1 MVTQEVEWE
10 REVHMDWLTL
20 FIPVKLAAF
29 CLLLYWAARHYFWA
43 VAREANAASRQLW
56 NPDPGK
62 LPNSSSIGRFPRF
75 FGLMPVVTRRAIPL
89 TSRSESW
96 LISAKIYTWR
106 RVSEL
111 VVYESE
117 WEREVHMDWL
127 TLFIP
132 IKLAVFCLLLYWAAR
147 HYFWAAARDSRQ
159 LQLQDPGKLL
169 NSWSYDDACCWT
181 LGV

>member
-1 MVTQEVEWE
+1 MEAQFQKRSKAYLGHRKIRQT
-10 REVHMDWLTL
+10 
-20 FIPVKLAAF
+20 PKLHRYPQVVDN
-29 CLLLYWAARHYFWA
+29 LWITHWAHR
-43 VAREANAASRQLW
+43 ARE
-56 NPDPGK
+56 PFPK

-75 FGLMPVVTRRAIPL
+75 LVWRQLLPGARAG

-147 HYFWAAARDSRQ
+147 HYFWAAARDSRHT
-159 LQLQDPGKLL
+159 QLQDPGKLL
-169 NSWSYDDACCWT
+169 NSWSYDDADHWT